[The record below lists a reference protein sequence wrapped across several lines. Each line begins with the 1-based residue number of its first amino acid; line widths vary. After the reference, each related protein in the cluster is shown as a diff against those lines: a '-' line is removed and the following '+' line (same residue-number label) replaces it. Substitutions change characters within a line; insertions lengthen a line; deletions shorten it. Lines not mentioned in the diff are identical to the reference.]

1 MMTLPSAPLVA
12 DSATGSSP
20 EHTLW
25 EMSLDLMAIASLD
38 GRWIRLNAAWEQTF
52 GYTAAELM
60 SRPYLEFVHPED
72 VAATRAEAS
81 ALSES
86 DHRTVRFENRYR
98 AKDGSYRWLS
108 WSARAAPDRSC
119 IYCVGRDVTAFHEVE
134 AEREFL
140 HERLRERE
148 QLLTGIVENSMSLI
162 YVKDLDG
169 RYLLYNQPFAA
180 AFNLEVRAQPL
191 GQSGRDVL
199 LGRDDTWL
207 DPELQPVW
215 RANDLRAAE
224 AAVHI
229 QEWSH
234 HPTRG
239 RLTYDSIK
247 FPLYDETGAVYAT
260 CGISR
265 ETTDRERA
273 LEHVQAAEERFR
285 SAFQNAPVGMALT
298 DLDGKILRANAALCE
313 ITGRNPTDLLQL
325 SLQDITHP
333 EDLEASQ
340 EELRALRAGEV
351 FTQRGERRLFNAS
364 GHIVWVESSGSL
376 VLDALGQAQDII
388 VQIQDISERKRLEER
403 LHRLADVDS
412 LTGIRNRRLFEE
424 DLHSQIGRCQRY
436 GEQAAMLMID
446 LDGFKK
452 INDTYGHKAG
462 DDMLK
467 AVAAVLRRRMR
478 TGDHVARLGGDEFGV
493 LLANVAG
500 SQVDAIAADFANV
513 VATATVRVGIEV
525 LSIRA
530 SVGIALIDE
539 HAVDDEAVLAEADR
553 SMYAAKR
560 AITH

>member
-1 MMTLPSAPLVA
+1 MMTLPSNAILG
-12 DSATGSSP
+12 DSATRSSP
-20 EHTLW
+20 EYTLW

-38 GRWIRLNAAWEQTF
+38 GRWTRLNTAWEQTF

-60 SRPYLEFVHPED
+60 SRPYLDFVHPDD
-72 VAATRAEAS
+72 VAATQAAAS
-81 ALSES
+81 ALSEP

-108 WSARAAPDRSC
+108 WSARAAPDGSC
-119 IYCVGRDVTAFHEVE
+119 IYGVGRDVTAFHEVE
-134 AEREFL
+134 AERAAL
-140 HERLRERE
+140 HEHLRERE

-180 AFNLEVRAQPL
+180 AFNLEERAQPL
-191 GQSGRDVL
+191 GQSGREVL
-199 LGRDDTWL
+199 LGRDDIWL
-207 DPELQPVW
+207 DPALQPAW
-215 RANDLRAAE
+215 RANDLRAAD

-229 QEWSH
+229 QEWSD
-234 HPTRG
+234 HPIRG

-247 FPLYDETGAVYAT
+247 FPLYDDTGTVYAT

-265 ETTDRERA
+265 ETTDREQA
-273 LEHVQAAEERFR
+273 LEHVQAAEERLR
-285 SAFQNAPVGMALT
+285 SAFENAPVGMALT
-298 DLDGKILRANAALCE
+298 DLDGRILRANAALCE
-313 ITGRNPTDLLQL
+313 ITGRNPTDLLQM

-333 EDLEASQ
+333 EDLDADQ
-340 EELRALRAGEV
+340 EEFRALRLGEV
-351 FTQRGERRLFNAS
+351 FTHRREKRFFNAS

-376 VLDALGQAQDII
+376 VLDARGQPQDII

-424 DLHSQIGRCQRY
+424 DLHSQVGRCQRY

-446 LDGFKK
+446 LDDFKK
-452 INDTYGHKAG
+452 INDTYGHKIG

-467 AVAAVLRRRMR
+467 AVAAVLRRRVR
-478 TGDHVARLGGDEFGV
+478 TGDQVARLGGDEFGI
-493 LLANVAG
+493 LLANATR

-513 VATATVRVGIEV
+513 VATAKVTVGTDV

-539 HAVDDEAVLAEADR
+539 QAVDDEAVLAEADR

-560 AITH
+560 AINH